1 MFRKIADIILLS
13 VTAVTSFS
21 CDDRLS
27 TGGEQGPVQTLLL
40 YSAGYNNLSR
50 DLQED
55 IDDIC
60 ESYVPEGNRRNSD
73 NLFVLAH
80 HSDRSYSDGKPP
92 CLIKIYRYDG
102 TVYRDT
108 VMTFPTGTSAI
119 DTDVLNSVLSYIK
132 ENYPSDEYGMIFSSH
147 ATGWIPPNFSL
158 TGSSFFSAAR
168 VRGSAGT
175 ASGQERSIGQDAGTG
190 EEFDVKDFAAA
201 IPFKLDYI
209 IFDACLVGGIEVAY
223 EMKDVCDY
231 LVFSQ
236 TEILAD
242 GMVYT
247 NITRRLLEENPANL
261 VGVAEDFYNHYNSS
275 SGQYRSATISVVD
288 CSGLEELASVCK
300 EIFDAHMDEL
310 TMIDASEVQAM
321 RKDMYWFPYFYD
333 FRDIIVHAG
342 MTDEES
348 GTLDAE
354 LKKCILYKA
363 HTEYFIGTEIN
374 TCSGL
379 SMYLPTAVRSASTRR
394 YLDSYYQD
402 FKWNQ
407 ATGYVLPPSE

>member
-13 VTAVTSFS
+13 VTAVTAFS

-27 TGGEQGPVQTLLL
+27 TGGGQGPVQTLLL
-40 YSAGYNNLSR
+40 YSAGYNSLSSE
-50 DLQED
+50 LKED

-60 ESYVPEGNRRNSD
+60 DNYVPKGNNSSSD

-80 HSDRSYSDGKPP
+80 HADRSYSDGKPP
-92 CLIKIYRYDG
+92 YLIKIYSIGG
-102 TVYRDT
+102 TVHRDT

-119 DTDVLNSVLSYIK
+119 DTDVLNRVLSYIK

-147 ATGWIPPNFSL
+147 ASGWIPPNFSL
-158 TGSSFFSAAR
+158 TGSSFFSAAG
-168 VRGSAGT
+168 VRGSSGT

-223 EMKDVCDY
+223 EMKDICDY

-236 TEILAD
+236 EEILAD

-261 VGVAEDFYNHYNSS
+261 VGVAEDFYNHYNSL

-288 CSGLEELASVCK
+288 CSGLEGLADVCSG
-300 EIFDAHMDEL
+300 IFEEQREALDTLDAGN
-310 TMIDASEVQAM
+310 IQPM
-321 RKDMYWFPYFYD
+321 RDMFDWFYD
-333 FRDIIVHAG
+333 FKDIIVHAG

-348 GTLDAE
+348 EALDAALE
-354 LKKCILYKA
+354 KSILYKA
-363 HTEYFIGTEIN
+363 HTEYFIDTKIN
-374 TCSGL
+374 TYSGL